1 MLDSGRAAT
10 RDGSGALLLASAR
23 RVQADLPKRLAR
35 RLMDLQ
41 LLPFIAVSNPHI
53 RQVYDAYRLAFD
65 TLTALPPVETPAANA
80 AFTALLKRLVDE
92 HGKRRERERERE
104 REGSER
110 PARGPPPV
118 PSLFPSSAPM
128 LDLLAA
134 GLREVTAR
142 PFTGPRLDLDA
153 FLEAMLRSRVSR
165 RVLAEHHIGLASPR
179 PGHVGAVC
187 AAVDLGDA
195 VDHAAARMRQACVE
209 AYGIAPVVAVDA
221 PGSPAIPHIP
231 AHVDYCL
238 HELLKNAARA
248 TVEAAL
254 RRAGSARVDP
264 ASLPPVRV
272 RVCDAP
278 GDGGAATVVVSD
290 QGGGVPDAD
299 LGRVWRYGF
308 TTVPADGLAHA
319 ASSPLAATAGDARY
333 RLAGLGFGLPLSRLY
348 ARYFG
353 GDLRLVSLRG
363 HGVDAFLTLPHLVGD
378 WMEAGGDDV
387 VGGRGAAVERA
398 GVALP

>member
-1 MLDSGRAAT
+1 
-10 RDGSGALLLASAR
+10 
-23 RVQADLPKRLAR
+23 
-35 RLMDLQ
+35 
-41 LLPFIAVSNPHI
+41 
-53 RQVYDAYRLAFD
+53 
-65 TLTALPPVETPAANA
+65 
-80 AFTALLKRLVDE
+80 
-92 HGKRRERERERE
+92 
-104 REGSER
+104 
-110 PARGPPPV
+110 
-118 PSLFPSSAPM
+118 M

-134 GLREVTAR
+134 GLREVTVR

-187 AAVDLGDA
+187 AAVDLADA
-195 VDHAAARMRQACVE
+195 VHHAAARTRQACVE
-209 AYGIAPVVAVDA
+209 AYGVAPSVVVDA
-221 PGSPAIPHIP
+221 PAAPAIPHIP

-254 RRAGSARVDP
+254 RRAGTRTVPPTA
-264 ASLPPVRV
+264 LPPVRV

-278 GDGGAATVVVSD
+278 GDGGAATLVVSD
-290 QGGGVPDAD
+290 EGGGVPDGD
-299 LGRVWRYGF
+299 LGRVWRFGF
-308 TTVPADGLAHA
+308 TTVPADGLGGGGD
-319 ASSPLAATAGDARY
+319 PLAAASAGGGDARY

-378 WMEAGGDDV
+378 WVEAGGDDV
-387 VGGRGAAVERA
+387 VGGRGGGA
-398 GVALP
+398 GRGGAALP